1 MIRETAYAKINL
13 ALHVRHRRPDG
24 YHAIETIFMFA
35 ADGDLLTAAP
45 GDDLALELTGP
56 FAQGLG
62 GDEDNLVLRAA
73 RALAV
78 RFAVRSGARLVL
90 DKRLPVAS
98 GLGGGSADAA
108 AALRALVRLWGI
120 DAPLADLHA
129 LAAALGSDVPS
140 CLDAR
145 PVRGE
150 DRGETLMP
158 VDAGALAGMPLLLV
172 NPGVAMP
179 TGPVFSAWDG
189 IDRGPLA
196 GGDPLAAALSGRNDL
211 QPPAIAIAPA
221 IATMLDWMQQQPGVV
236 LARMSG
242 SGASLFALFSDTGD
256 RDRADAAFAATF
268 PGCWSLATRLR

>member
-78 RFAVRSGARLVL
+78 RFGVRSGARLVL

-242 SGASLFALFSDTGD
+242 SGASLFALFGDTGD
-256 RDRADAAFAATF
+256 RDRADAAFAAAF